1 MLRRCS
7 SQSCEFTFLQME
19 NGIIPLRHG
28 SLPGALR
35 LPKRYEKFS
44 KDEMSPGLSSASKR
58 KSSIIIEHE
67 EREDERMRDMMQ
79 AIMWVKQ
86 ELILLRQHDI
96 LLKRQFCD
104 IQDTI
109 HSLTK
114 SRKYRK
120 SPATDS
126 TTSLQ
131 STEGSEFG
139 LDNYS
144 VRSASSVTALDGTD
158 TEEEDDAF
166 RPRTCSMKTTRDLAA
181 LARRRGSKELI

>member
-1 MLRRCS
+1 
-7 SQSCEFTFLQME
+7 ME

-28 SLPGALR
+28 SLPGVLR
-35 LPKRYEKFS
+35 LPKRYKRFVNV
-44 KDEMSPGLSSASKR
+44 KVLPSAKR
-58 KSSIIIEHE
+58 KASVVSGMDENT
-67 EREDERMRDMMQ
+67 DERMHDLMQ

-109 HSLTK
+109 HSLSK
-114 SRKYRK
+114 SKNYRK
-120 SPATDS
+120 HLVTSS
-126 TTSLQ
+126 NTSLQ
-131 STEGSEFG
+131 SNESCEFG
-139 LDNYS
+139 MDNYS

-158 TEEEDDAF
+158 SEDDDF
-166 RPRTCSMKTTRDLAA
+166 RPRTSSMKTTRDLAA

>member
-1 MLRRCS
+1 
-7 SQSCEFTFLQME
+7 ME

-35 LPKRYEKFS
+35 LPKRYEKFT
-44 KDEMSPGLSSASKR
+44 KEKMSPASKR
-58 KSSIIIEHE
+58 KSSTAFVHE
-67 EREDERMRDMMQ
+67 ETEDDQLRDMMQ

-104 IQDTI
+104 IQHTI
-109 HSLTK
+109 NTMNK

-126 TTSLQ
+126 NTSLQ
-131 STEGSEFG
+131 SNEGSDFG

-158 TEEEDDAF
+158 TEEDDEIY
-166 RPRTCSMKTTRDLAA
+166 RPRTSSMKTTRDLTA